1 MTTATVAGIDRTGP
15 AVREVLARF
24 DSHACTRFEAEFH
37 TAIIETQVDFDT
49 TRITDVIDR
58 WWAYAIAEANPDP
71 ESDAAWARIKAG
83 DESDIVERWRPAP
96 DGSHA
101 VYRKNAAGEWMFS
114 HHRPAVEV

>member
-37 TAIIETQVDFDT
+37 TAIIETQ
-49 TRITDVIDR
+49 
-58 WWAYAIAEANPDP
+58 
-71 ESDAAWARIKAG
+71 
-83 DESDIVERWRPAP
+83 
-96 DGSHA
+96 
-101 VYRKNAAGEWMFS
+101 WMFS